1 MTSRLLLAIV
11 AMFGL
16 IPAALLTGEHFSTGT
31 ACPPIGPLPACVLV
45 FAGYGLI
52 FYSAMAW
59 GWKRHLA
66 FLAGWLPVSILALLA
81 TVLEIANGPVC
92 PRAFIFLPQ
101 CFLSLLL
108 SILIGSLWVI
118 GILRPQ
124 QALNIARSKR

>member
-31 ACPPIGPLPACVLV
+31 ACPLIGPLPACLLV

-66 FLAGWLPVSILALLA
+66 FLAGWLPVAFLAFLA

-92 PRAFIFLPQ
+92 PRAFGFLPQ

-108 SILIGSLWVI
+108 SVLIGAVWVT
-118 GILRPQ
+118 GILRHRK
-124 QALNIARSKR
+124 ARYFERSRR